1 MITETLRQIPKKLA
15 SFSNDELYFI
25 ITELLGLSKLEKKL
39 VVQRSLYIKTGSD
52 LVGEQLIFLL
62 IEKSL
67 RLTKNIQE
75 PICFV
80 SVGKLDSL
88 FTNIHLHTVSFKEKE
103 NNTEV
108 DLATAKV
115 LLTGL
120 TDPIVYQ
127 PTYLIDGL
135 LRIIQQPSFTD
146 RVENIL
152 FKLDQDENH
161 YVHYFDLGIIN
172 TIDYSGMYYCIAEG
186 DKHSNESST
195 FTHLYEPDKIIIND
209 QYKG

>member
-25 ITELLGLSKLEKKL
+25 ITELLGPSKREKKL

-67 RLTKNIQE
+67 RLTENFQE

-88 FTNIHLHTVSFKEKE
+88 FTNIHLHTVSFTEKE

-120 TDPIVYQ
+120 TDPIVYH

-135 LRIIQQPSFTD
+135 LRIIQQPNFID

-152 FKLDQDENH
+152 FKIDQYENH
-161 YVHYFDLGIIN
+161 HAHYFDLGIIN
-172 TIDYSGMYYCIAEG
+172 SVDYSGMYYCITEAE
-186 DKHSNESST
+186 KHGKESST

>member
-25 ITELLGLSKLEKKL
+25 ITELLGLSKREKKL
-39 VVQRSLYIKTGSD
+39 VVQRSFYIKTGSD
-52 LVGEQLIFLL
+52 LIGEQLIFLL

-67 RLTKNIQE
+67 RITKNFQE

-80 SVGKLDSL
+80 SIGKLDSL
-88 FTNIHLHTVSFKEKE
+88 FTNIHLHTVSFTEKE
-103 NNTEV
+103 NNNEV

-135 LRIIQQPSFTD
+135 LRIIQQPNFTD
-146 RVENIL
+146 RTENIL
-152 FKLDQDENH
+152 FKTEQQENQ
-161 YVHYFDLGIIN
+161 YAHYFDLGMIN
-172 TIDYSGMYYCIAEG
+172 NINYSGMYYCITDAEKQG
-186 DKHSNESST
+186 EEFSGVN
-195 FTHLYEPDKIIIND
+195 HLTDLIK
-209 QYKG
+209 